1 MASRNRHGRLHL
13 ATARQPSAVRPR
25 RMVTRPIALALLLL
39 SSGCRFHHGPREE
52 GFAER
57 VGPAGVHVD
66 VVLRKDTGEPTRDI
80 TAELLEVR
88 ADGVVLLL
96 VDRIVHVDF
105 EAITTLRPVPDA
117 LAPAIGARQRPGEA
131 AGTLRVVARYP
142 QGMPAVAMQRLLES
156 LQQPEL
162 DRISRQP

>member
-1 MASRNRHGRLHL
+1 MTQRILGGRLHG
-13 ATARQPSAVRPR
+13 AAARRWREHAPR
-25 RMVTRPIALALLLL
+25 RAVILMALGLLLP
-39 SSGCRFHHGPREE
+39 STGCRFHHGPREE
-52 GFAER
+52 GLAER
-57 VGPAGVHVD
+57 VVPTGVHVD
-66 VVLRKDTGEPTRDI
+66 VVLRNDTGEPTRDI